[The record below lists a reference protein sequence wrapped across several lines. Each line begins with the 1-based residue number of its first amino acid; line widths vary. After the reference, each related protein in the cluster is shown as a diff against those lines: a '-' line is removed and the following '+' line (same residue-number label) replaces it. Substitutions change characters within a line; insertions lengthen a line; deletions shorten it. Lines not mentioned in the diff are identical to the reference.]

1 MNNFQYYLD
10 SKSINIPFEY
20 IDTIARIYSVK
31 YNCRNIYYDNY
42 NNILV
47 FEDDFILSP
56 EIRNKKLLT
65 I

>member
-1 MNNFQYYLD
+1 MN
-10 SKSINIPFEY
+10 KH
-20 IDTIARIYSVK
+20 
-31 YNCRNIYYDNY
+31 NY